1 MREGGG
7 RGGGGAGVE
16 DEDEEV
22 GMLDDRLLCRLP
34 LSRCWNGGE
43 SSKVGYGCCGILM
56 EYAVKSKGVQ
66 NCVRAVW

>member
-1 MREGGG
+1 
-7 RGGGGAGVE
+7 
-16 DEDEEV
+16 
-22 GMLDDRLLCRLP
+22 MLDDRLLCRLP